1 MHNKCTIYIYYNI
14 LPHIT
19 INGYR
24 IGGKFFWPQAYARIA
39 RIEEE
44 SVEID
49 HGPYQQGP
57 DGCLILALLAPAIL
71 GLNHDIN
78 IYSWRFPKI
87 WVLHGTP
94 KSSLFIGFSM
104 IFHHKLAGNHGFF
117 YPFLISPPRPTD
129 DMWLF
134 GWRNRPIFKKR
145 PGEQLD
151 DVQFAAELWA
161 TLCGSAAVQRGAVNR
176 DCFRSE
182 KICWMRCVGCVERP
196 VQSHGMIKGQADRS
210 SSFLAGTC
218 CELVW
223 DSEMFFVVC
232 SRCSKSGMQI
242 VHECES
248 CSKKSSRF

>member
-117 YPFLISPPRPTD
+117 THFWSHHPALPTTCDFL
-129 DMWLF
+129 
-134 GWRNRPIFKKR
+134 G
-145 PGEQLD
+145 GEID
-151 DVQFAAELWA
+151 QF
-161 TLCGSAAVQRGAVNR
+161 
-176 DCFRSE
+176 
-182 KICWMRCVGCVERP
+182 
-196 VQSHGMIKGQADRS
+196 
-210 SSFLAGTC
+210 
-218 CELVW
+218 
-223 DSEMFFVVC
+223 
-232 SRCSKSGMQI
+232 SKSVQASNSMMSNLQRNFGRLYAAQQRYN
-242 VHECES
+242 EAQ
-248 CSKKSSRF
+248 